1 MNDTKTISPIENLT
15 GLAFQRVDILSG
27 DKSAGE
33 QAAFALHQIALQS
46 KTILTMEDV
55 AEILHCAVST
65 VQNLSVDDLPASE
78 GAGRF
83 SLYLK
88 SDVEEF
94 VRKRKRVV
102 KRGTGLGNKNAFVIE
117 HDPKEVSGNP
127 ARRAL
132 RPL

>member
-1 MNDTKTISPIENLT
+1 MYTYNPTLFDLPEDPTVLN
-15 GLAFQRVDILSG
+15 
-27 DKSAGE
+27 GE
-33 QAAFALHQIALQS
+33 IPNPRWVQFPEEVIDAYRQIALQS
-46 KTILTMEDV
+46 KTILTMEEV

-65 VQNLSVDDLPASE
+65 VQNIPIDELPASE

-102 KRGTGLGNKNAFVIE
+102 KRSTGLGNKKAFVIE

-127 ARRAL
+127 ARRPL
-132 RPL
+132 RSI